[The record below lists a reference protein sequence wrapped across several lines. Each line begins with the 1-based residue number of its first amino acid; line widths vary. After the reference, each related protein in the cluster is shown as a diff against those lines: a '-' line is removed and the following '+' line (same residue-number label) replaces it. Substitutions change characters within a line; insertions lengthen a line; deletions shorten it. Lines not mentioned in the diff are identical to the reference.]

1 MTHITL
7 VLPFALPPSELA
19 PDLIRAL
26 QTPSLATLITR
37 TSSRNT
43 LPFDDKQRALP
54 YESWLAG
61 RFGLPENGSPALAA
75 QVMRAYQHEPDAG
88 TWFIVNPA
96 HLEVARSHLLLHDA
110 RHLQLSDEHAR
121 ALFETARPYFED
133 SGKPLVYGDAAT
145 WFMRADDWSD
155 LSTASPDAA
164 AGLNLT
170 DWLPTGERAA
180 AFRKLQNEVQMLW
193 FAHPA
198 NAEREQG
205 GLAAVNGFWP
215 WACADAGSA
224 AALTNFAASSVP
236 PWLAALARQPT
247 ASLDALLA
255 AGGDAILV
263 AGELT
268 GPALATDWANWL
280 TAMQHLEQQLFAPA
294 LAAVLAGRIGKL
306 RLLVSHRTGHLE
318 LTTTRLAQRAF
329 WRRPSLD
336 ALLP

>member
-19 PDLIRAL
+19 PDLVRAL
-26 QTPSLATLITR
+26 NTPSLASLITR

-43 LPFDDKQRALP
+43 LPFDDAQRALP
-54 YESWLAG
+54 YETWLAG
-61 RFGLPENGSPALAA
+61 RLGLPVQGSPALAA
-75 QVMRAYQHEPDAG
+75 HVMQGYKIDPGTG

-110 RHLQLSDEHAR
+110 RSLRLSDEHAR
-121 ALFETARPYFED
+121 SLFEAARPYFEE
-133 SGKPLVYGDAAT
+133 SGKPLFYGDANT
-145 WFMRADDWSD
+145 WFMRADDWSG

-180 AFRKLQNEVQMLW
+180 EFRKLQNEVQMLW
-193 FAHPA
+193 FAHPV
-198 NAEREQG
+198 NAEREQR
-205 GLAAVNGFWP
+205 GLAAINGFWP
-215 WACADAGSA
+215 WACADAGKA
-224 AALTNFAASSVP
+224 APLPVLATSNAP
-236 PWLAALARQPT
+236 PWLAALSTQAA
-247 ASLDALLA
+247 ASVEALAA
-255 AGGDAILV
+255 AGGEAILV
-263 AGELT
+263 AGELS
-268 GPALATDWANWL
+268 GPALATEWASWL
-280 TAMQHLEQQLFAPA
+280 AAMQHLEQSVFAPA
-294 LAAVLAGRIGKL
+294 LAALNAGRIGKL